1 MDKPFLI
8 FMIRLYTFVICALML
23 IGTISAQ
30 TPELIADL
38 NPSDDGLDEFET
50 SFVTVGNKT
59 MIVADDGQTGK
70 EVYVLENNTLSL
82 LKDITPGTA
91 SSQPQYLTVLGDKV
105 YFVASDSAYGREI
118 WVTDGTSDGTAI
130 AYDLSPG
137 TGSSN
142 PAYLIASASGLLF
155 FESNHKIY
163 SMAPDSTPTLLNAPP
178 YVDLEPDFKTLGNKI
193 VRFKEDVVFA
203 AQDESFAD
211 STQIWISDGTPGGTV
226 KAASYVAT
234 SFGGIYALVALED
247 KVLFAIDND
256 FDPEDSVNG
265 MYATTGVPGEV
276 VQIVNAPGQ
285 NNNQMP
291 ERFMPADNNTLYYY
305 TFEGMYVTDG
315 TQAGTIK
322 LTNSLQ
328 PFLTQNEP
336 YPFAFL
342 QGTALFQAEGSFP
355 TSDIYK
361 SNGTVAGTSVMK
373 NINERFVE
381 QFVRYRD
388 KIFFVTGV
396 SNSYKAK
403 IWESD
408 LTANGTK
415 SVYDYDVASSIN
427 SVIVLGFIDEYMY
440 YQSDLGG
447 EGREL
452 YRIKVD
458 VGASTIHP
466 NDLVSFYTLKYDARN
481 GAGYITGDDQNEPLK
496 LGEVKKERFGRAKN
510 LQTIITIKGYR
521 P

>member
-50 SFVTVGNKT
+50 SFVIVGNKT

-265 MYATTGVPGEV
+265 MYATTGVPEEV
-276 VQIVNAPGQ
+276 I
-285 NNNQMP
+285 
-291 ERFMPADNNTLYYY
+291 
-305 TFEGMYVTDG
+305 
-315 TQAGTIK
+315 
-322 LTNSLQ
+322 
-328 PFLTQNEP
+328 
-336 YPFAFL
+336 
-342 QGTALFQAEGSFP
+342 
-355 TSDIYK
+355 
-361 SNGTVAGTSVMK
+361 
-373 NINERFVE
+373 
-381 QFVRYRD
+381 
-388 KIFFVTGV
+388 
-396 SNSYKAK
+396 
-403 IWESD
+403 
-408 LTANGTK
+408 
-415 SVYDYDVASSIN
+415 
-427 SVIVLGFIDEYMY
+427 
-440 YQSDLGG
+440 
-447 EGREL
+447 
-452 YRIKVD
+452 
-458 VGASTIHP
+458 
-466 NDLVSFYTLKYDARN
+466 
-481 GAGYITGDDQNEPLK
+481 
-496 LGEVKKERFGRAKN
+496 
-510 LQTIITIKGYR
+510 
-521 P
+521 